1 MSSLSLLDNGK
12 GGSTE
17 SVIMCTPA
25 LATLLIGAV
34 VVMYDIVTKRPGL
47 AGYHL
52 MITIGVTI
60 AVLLLCMVGMPDVGT
75 FIVLFPIVIFAAI
88 VVIILLALMIGS
100 PREVEVDDTPHI
112 VPEPTKTPDH
122 PHKID
127 SSYKYVM
134 TGKGFGFF

>member
-1 MSSLSLLDNGK
+1 MRSLSLLDNGK

-100 PREVEVDDTPHI
+100 PREVDDTPHI

-122 PHKID
+122 PHKLD